1 MMKVGITGMG
11 AVSAAGIGVA
21 PLWQHV
27 RDGVCAVR
35 PLDMPRGE
43 SLRVRIAAS
52 VPDFTPEQHL
62 SKSQLMFCDRYA
74 QFACVAAA
82 EAVTQAGLD
91 GVELGGPRTAVII
104 GTGSG
109 GLNTMDEGSYLFY
122 RGERSHHPMSI
133 PRQIPSTGAASVSM
147 AYGITGPCFSIASA
161 CSTASQAVGLGL
173 QMIRAGIVD
182 RVIAGGS
189 EAPLTPV
196 SMRGWELLRV
206 LTPDHC
212 RPFSKGRRGMVVGEG
227 AGVFVL
233 ESEDAMAARGA
244 KPLAWLAGYG
254 TTSDARDMIQP
265 DVTGASVAME
275 TALADAGLS
284 PEDIGYINAHG
295 TATVR
300 IDINETAAIRHVFG
314 DYADRLPVS
323 SSKAVIGHALG
334 AAGGL
339 ELAVTVMAM
348 RESTVPPQ
356 INFLEPDPECNLC
369 LPLDGPEQKEMRAAM
384 SNSFAFGGINACLVV
399 TKTD

>member
-196 SMRGWELLRV
+196 SMR
-206 LTPDHC
+206 
-212 RPFSKGRRGMVVGEG
+212 
-227 AGVFVL
+227 
-233 ESEDAMAARGA
+233 
-244 KPLAWLAGYG
+244 
-254 TTSDARDMIQP
+254 
-265 DVTGASVAME
+265 
-275 TALADAGLS
+275 
-284 PEDIGYINAHG
+284 
-295 TATVR
+295 
-300 IDINETAAIRHVFG
+300 
-314 DYADRLPVS
+314 
-323 SSKAVIGHALG
+323 
-334 AAGGL
+334 
-339 ELAVTVMAM
+339 
-348 RESTVPPQ
+348 
-356 INFLEPDPECNLC
+356 
-369 LPLDGPEQKEMRAAM
+369 
-384 SNSFAFGGINACLVV
+384 
-399 TKTD
+399 

>member
-82 EAVTQAGLD
+82 EAVAQAGLD
-91 GVELGGPRTAVII
+91 GVEFGGPRTAVII

-161 CSTASQAVGLGL
+161 CSTASPGVPGCPHSGLKRFSSISVRKVQVSSETTRNPRL
-173 QMIRAGIVD
+173 SR
-182 RVIAGGS
+182 RVK
-189 EAPLTPV
+189 TPRPSRQLLL
-196 SMRGWELLRV
+196 SMRGR
-206 LTPDHC
+206 
-212 RPFSKGRRGMVVGEG
+212 
-227 AGVFVL
+227 
-233 ESEDAMAARGA
+233 
-244 KPLAWLAGYG
+244 
-254 TTSDARDMIQP
+254 
-265 DVTGASVAME
+265 
-275 TALADAGLS
+275 
-284 PEDIGYINAHG
+284 
-295 TATVR
+295 
-300 IDINETAAIRHVFG
+300 
-314 DYADRLPVS
+314 
-323 SSKAVIGHALG
+323 
-334 AAGGL
+334 
-339 ELAVTVMAM
+339 
-348 RESTVPPQ
+348 
-356 INFLEPDPECNLC
+356 
-369 LPLDGPEQKEMRAAM
+369 
-384 SNSFAFGGINACLVV
+384 
-399 TKTD
+399 

>member
-1 MMKVGITGMG
+1 MNYPLGMG
-11 AVSAAGIGVA
+11 
-21 PLWQHV
+21 
-27 RDGVCAVR
+27 
-35 PLDMPRGE
+35 
-43 SLRVRIAAS
+43 
-52 VPDFTPEQHL
+52 
-62 SKSQLMFCDRYA
+62 
-74 QFACVAAA
+74 
-82 EAVTQAGLD
+82 
-91 GVELGGPRTAVII
+91 
-104 GTGSG
+104 
-109 GLNTMDEGSYLFY
+109 
-122 RGERSHHPMSI
+122 
-133 PRQIPSTGAASVSM
+133 
-147 AYGITGPCFSIASA
+147 
-161 CSTASQAVGLGL
+161 
-173 QMIRAGIVD
+173 
-182 RVIAGGS
+182 
-189 EAPLTPV
+189 
-196 SMRGWELLRV
+196 
-206 LTPDHC
+206 
-212 RPFSKGRRGMVVGEG
+212 VGEG

-300 IDINETAAIRHVFG
+300 NDINETAAIRHVFG